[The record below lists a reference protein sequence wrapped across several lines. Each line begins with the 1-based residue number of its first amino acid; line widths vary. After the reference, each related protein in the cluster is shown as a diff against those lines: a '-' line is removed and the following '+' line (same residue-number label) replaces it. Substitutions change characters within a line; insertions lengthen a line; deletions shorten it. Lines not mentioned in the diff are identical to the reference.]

1 MTEDKQDPI
10 TAPDLS
16 DEELIRIGD
25 ETRAR
30 KRRES
35 VDKFLAGIVV
45 LEKEFLVGLVPVPD
59 LPRQQAGT
67 GRVVVT
73 ATFLTATY
81 DTPEKFAEAG
91 PTPIAQG
98 LVERMAAWEER
109 GDNGE

>member
-1 MTEDKQDPI
+1 MSEGKQDPI

-16 DEELIRIGD
+16 EEEVLRMGDAIR
-25 ETRAR
+25 ER
-30 KRRES
+30 KRTER

-98 LVERMAAWEER
+98 LAERMAAREER
-109 GDNGE
+109 GGNGE